1 MTAEVAVKDVP
12 EAQAVPDVED
22 QFTIQVDGL
31 SLPARRGQTVAAVLI
46 ASGQLVLRRTAR
58 GAPRGV
64 FCGMGVCY
72 DCVVTIDGVPDQRAC
87 MTPARPGM
95 SVHLQS

>member
-1 MTAEVAVKDVP
+1 MTRSDHYPAEF
-12 EAQAVPDVED
+12 E
-22 QFTIQVDGL
+22 QFTIQVDGE
-31 SLPARRGQTVAAVLI
+31 SLPARRGQTVAAVLTG
-46 ASGQLVLRRTAR
+46 AGRLVLRRTAS

-95 SVHLQS
+95 WVQTHSRQEP

>member
-1 MTAEVAVKDVP
+1 MERRPLAAEVPAPSASD
-12 EAQAVPDVED
+12 PDD
-22 QFTIQVDGL
+22 RFTIRVDGQ
-31 SLPARRGQTVAAVLI
+31 SLAARRGQTVAAVLI
-46 ASGQLVLRRTAR
+46 GAGRLVLRRTAS
-58 GAPRGV
+58 GAARGV

>member
-1 MTAEVAVKDVP
+1 MTAEVA
-12 EAQAVPDVED
+12 AQAAPDTED
-22 QFTIQVDGL
+22 RSTIQVDGL

-46 ASGQLVLRRTAR
+46 GTGRLVLRHTAS
-58 GAPRGV
+58 GAPRSV

-87 MTPARPGM
+87 MAPARPGM

>member
-1 MTAEVAVKDVP
+1 MTAELA
-12 EAQAVPDVED
+12 AQAAPDAQD
-22 QFTIQVDGL
+22 RFTIQVDGL

-46 ASGQLVLRRTAR
+46 GAGRLVLRRTAS
-58 GAPRGV
+58 GAPRSV

-72 DCVVTIDGVPDQRAC
+72 DCVVTIDGIPDQRAC

>member
-1 MTAEVAVKDVP
+1 MTAEVA
-12 EAQAVPDVED
+12 AQAAPDAED
-22 QFTIQVDGL
+22 RFTIQVDGL

-46 ASGQLVLRRTAR
+46 GADRLALRRTAS
-58 GAPRGV
+58 GAPRSV

>member
-1 MTAEVAVKDVP
+1 MTTEVAAQATP
-12 EAQAVPDVED
+12 EAED
-22 QFTIQVDGL
+22 RFTIQVNGL

-46 ASGQLVLRRTAR
+46 GAGRLVLRRTAS
-58 GAPRGV
+58 GAPRSV

-87 MTPARPGM
+87 MTPALPGM